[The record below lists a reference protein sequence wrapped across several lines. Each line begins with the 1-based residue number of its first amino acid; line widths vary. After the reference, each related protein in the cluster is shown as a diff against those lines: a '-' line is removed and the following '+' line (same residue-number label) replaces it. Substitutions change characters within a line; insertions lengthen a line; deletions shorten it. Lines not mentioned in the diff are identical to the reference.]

1 MCSAPPRPPAERP
14 CAPRRRCR
22 TRTPWGRCRARRATT
37 TPSAS
42 ASHRQGTATRRPKWS
57 CRSRPGP
64 TRARRRVG
72 RPGRGDAPAG
82 SAGPP
87 RAAGE
92 ARAACSRA
100 GEFALRSPA
109 GIVCWGRHENPSYG
123 RSPTRLAMTRSECDL
138 LRDDDLMATR
148 AMIETDTEGVI
159 HRWDGGAERLF
170 GYSAVEALG
179 RPVDLIVPEHLRVA
193 HWAGF
198 HRAMHAPVV
207 KNLAAD

>member
-1 MCSAPPRPPAERP
+1 
-14 CAPRRRCR
+14 
-22 TRTPWGRCRARRATT
+22 
-37 TPSAS
+37 
-42 ASHRQGTATRRPKWS
+42 
-57 CRSRPGP
+57 
-64 TRARRRVG
+64 
-72 RPGRGDAPAG
+72 
-82 SAGPP
+82 
-87 RAAGE
+87 
-92 ARAACSRA
+92 
-100 GEFALRSPA
+100 
-109 GIVCWGRHENPSYG
+109 
-123 RSPTRLAMTRSECDL
+123 MTRSECDL

-207 KNLAAD
+207 KNLAADLPVLCADGELRTFAGRLLVLSDGLGTAIGALAIFTDEGSTGNRPFG